1 MTSSIATDAEDG
13 AITADAKYIAGSP
26 GASRATASD
35 TGTESGGIATTEV
48 GQLAAFVDRV
58 SLDDLSPGALEQ
70 LKIRILDTL
79 GVAIGA
85 LDAEPIIAIRGLIED
100 LGGTGQSTLIGG
112 GKTSP
117 EKAAFL
123 NSALSRYLD
132 FMDAYLAKGET
143 NHPSDN
149 FGATL
154 AAAESVDA
162 SGADLLTAFAVA
174 YQVHTRL
181 SDVAPVRALGFDHT
195 TQGAFA
201 AAASAAKALGLPA
214 EQIANAV
221 AMAGTANVALR
232 VTRTGNLRHWKGLA
246 YPHVAKEGTWSALLA
261 SRGITGPEEIFEGNK
276 GFKALGGDYT
286 LDWASEDLESV
297 TRTIIKKYNAE
308 IHSQSALD
316 AAMDIRKHDGFNPA
330 HITSI
335 ELTTFDVAYSIIGGG
350 EGGDKQ
356 TIRTKEEADHSLPW
370 VLAVALLDG
379 ELNPAQYETER
390 IIADDVQQL
399 MRTVTITPDDSF
411 SDRFPQDMPAR
422 LTITLDD
429 GSEDGNVFTAEESA
443 YDGFFTQPLDWAGA
457 RAKFDALTTPFA
469 DQGLRDEISDIV
481 HGLENHRTSDLT
493 AALARVN
500 TTRA

>member
-154 AAAESVDA
+154 AAA
-162 SGADLLTAFAVA
+162 
-174 YQVHTRL
+174 
-181 SDVAPVRALGFDHT
+181 
-195 TQGAFA
+195 
-201 AAASAAKALGLPA
+201 ASAAKALGLPA

-276 GFKALGGDYT
+276 GFKALAGDYT

-316 AAMDIRKHDGFNPA
+316 AALDIRKQDGFNPA

-335 ELTTFDVAYSIIGGG
+335 ELATFDVAYSIIGGG

-411 SDRFPQDMPAR
+411 SDRFPQEMPAR